1 MLRIYYA
8 YVSGLDP
15 AGDYALSEY
24 RRARLESV
32 RPDASRRCGIG
43 AELLLNRAITD
54 WRSDF
59 PLPLDIVTLEHGKPA
74 LRGGEVYIGLSH
86 SGAYA
91 AAAVCDE
98 DFGLD
103 IQRSMPPNI
112 ALARRFFAEVLL
124 QWDVNQHP
132 HQHES
137 GQHPQ
142 HSGRLTR
149 LNFH

>member
-54 WRSDF
+54 WWSDF
-59 PLPLDIVTLEHGKPA
+59 PLLLDIVTLEHGKPA

-86 SGAYA
+86 SARMPPPRYVTRTSGLTYS
-91 AAAVCDE
+91 AVCR
-98 DFGLD
+98 GTSRWRAGSL
-103 IQRSMPPNI
+103 PPMSKN
-112 ALARRFFAEVLL
+112 
-124 QWDVNQHP
+124 
-132 HQHES
+132 
-137 GQHPQ
+137 
-142 HSGRLTR
+142 T
-149 LNFH
+149 